1 MLFFKSECER
11 FGAHLSQQT
20 LAIRG
25 PPDGNGVTD
34 VFHLHSATVYPT
46 TALIVRRQDLFAAE
60 HLESE
65 QLVVHRSG
73 TDSPLQFSIVY
84 SPGCLPVPH
93 WVQHWLHWLH
103 QISFIGGC
111 WAAVCI
117 PLFSF

>member
-11 FGAHLSQQT
+11 FRAHLGQARLVIS
-20 LAIRG
+20 G
-25 PPDGNGVTD
+25 PPRGYGLDR

-73 TDSPLQFSIVY
+73 TESPLQFSEPAETSKSTSGVTN
-84 SPGCLPVPH
+84 
-93 WVQHWLHWLH
+93 
-103 QISFIGGC
+103 
-111 WAAVCI
+111 
-117 PLFSF
+117 